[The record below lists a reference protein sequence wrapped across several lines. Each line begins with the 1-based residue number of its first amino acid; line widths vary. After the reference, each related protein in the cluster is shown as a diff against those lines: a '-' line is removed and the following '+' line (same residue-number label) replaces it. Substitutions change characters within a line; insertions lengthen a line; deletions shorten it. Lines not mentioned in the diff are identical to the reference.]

1 MKKILS
7 MMLMLTLILTMVTG
21 CVRMTGSIVANEDN
35 SINIQTKICY
45 DKKTIDGMKN
55 QDQAILPSNL
65 SEMKIET
72 IDGKK
77 YYVDEESETYSQK
90 KLKKELPLML
100 VDKSRFY
107 YNMLLEGSVGDMI
120 SVKDMISQGVIK
132 YIGMDVTLQS
142 DIKKTNGT
150 LSEDKKTA
158 HWEFNGSKD
167 SKLEWYAYC
176 DGSKYTLKNDRKT
189 VKAAAE
195 KIKIAKDK
203 TAPVIKGVVNG
214 KTYKKSV
221 NAYIK
226 DNVKLKS
233 IKLNNKSVKLTNSR
247 LVKKGKYKN
256 YYKVNVTKKGTNKI
270 IAIDAAGNKKI
281 VTFKIKK

>member
-1 MKKILS
+1 
-7 MMLMLTLILTMVTG
+7 
-21 CVRMTGSIVANEDN
+21 
-35 SINIQTKICY
+35 
-45 DKKTIDGMKN
+45 
-55 QDQAILPSNL
+55 
-65 SEMKIET
+65 
-72 IDGKK
+72 
-77 YYVDEESETYSQK
+77 
-90 KLKKELPLML
+90 
-100 VDKSRFY
+100 
-107 YNMLLEGSVGDMI
+107 MI

-195 KIKIAKDK
+195 KIKIVKDK

-214 KTYKKSV
+214 KH
-221 NAYIK
+221 I
-226 DNVKLKS
+226 
-233 IKLNNKSVKLTNSR
+233 R
-247 LVKKGKYKN
+247 
-256 YYKVNVTKKGTNKI
+256 KV
-270 IAIDAAGNKKI
+270 
-281 VTFKIKK
+281 